1 MRATQRAHRTI
12 MLASC
17 QARASATVFAL
28 LTMALPLPGLT
39 ITAQFDSTITS
50 DPQAATIQSTIQSAI
65 ATYQFNYSDN
75 VTVAITFQ
83 EVTTGLGASS
93 TYNGFYL
100 YTDYRN
106 ALNSQATS
114 DDDEA
119 GFATLP
125 NTTNNPVTNDPRVRL
140 TLPLSRAL
148 GFGDPVPSA
157 QLTIETCVIVVPDEP
172 ASSRSAV
179 RQFFSR
185 ETTHHLTGGSSIDGN
200 PPAGQPDGVIS
211 LNTSI
216 CNLSPAQTDP
226 TKYSLY
232 AVVCHEIDEVLGSG
246 SRLDGLKNGDPAPPT
261 IKAEDLYRFDDQT
274 TPVRSFTTA
283 VSAKAYFSLDGHTLL
298 SRYNQTQ
305 GGDFGDWYSPGSG
318 APIPQVQDAF
328 QTAGA
333 TPVPKLELRVLDA
346 LGWNRVPAVVFV
358 DFSYGGTQTGTFRQP
373 YQTLAAGRDG
383 VKNTGTVKFKG
394 PQSAPTT
401 MTINKAM
408 SLDAIGGP
416 VTIGQ

>member
-1 MRATQRAHRTI
+1 M
-12 MLASC
+12 
-17 QARASATVFAL
+17 FAL
-28 LTMALPLPGLT
+28 LTMALPLSGLT

-50 DPQAATIQSTIQSAI
+50 DPQAATIQATIQSAI

-93 TYNGFYL
+93 TYGGFYL

-114 DDDEA
+114 DDDETGLA
-119 GFATLP
+119 SLP

-157 QLTIETCVIVVPDEP
+157 DYAAQLTIKTCVIVVPDEP
-172 ASSRSAV
+172 ETSRSAV

-185 ETTHHLTGGSSIDGN
+185 ETTHHLTGGNSIDGN

-261 IKAEDLYRFDDQT
+261 IEAEDLYRFDDQT

-283 VSAKAYFSLDGHTLL
+283 LAARAYFSLDGHTLL

-305 GGDFGDWYSPGSG
+305 GGDFADWISPGN
-318 APIPQVQDAF
+318 PPQVQDAF
-328 QTAGA
+328 QTPGA
-333 TPVPKLELRVLDA
+333 TPVPVLELRVLDA

-358 DFSYGGTQTGTFRQP
+358 DFSYGGTPTGTFRQP
-373 YQTLAAGRDG
+373 YTTFVSGRDA
-383 VKNTGTVKFKG
+383 VLNTGTVKMKG
-394 PQSAPTT
+394 PNSTSAI
-401 MTINKAM
+401 MTISKPM
-408 SLDAIGGP
+408 TLTAIGGA
-416 VTIGQ
+416 VTLGP